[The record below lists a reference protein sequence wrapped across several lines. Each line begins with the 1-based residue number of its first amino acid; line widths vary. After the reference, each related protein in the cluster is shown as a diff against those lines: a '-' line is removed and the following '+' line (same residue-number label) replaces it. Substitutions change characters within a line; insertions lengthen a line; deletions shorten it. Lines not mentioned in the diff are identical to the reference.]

1 MSPSSDVRIVPLGGL
16 GEVGMNCLAFV
27 HAGRAMVVDCG
38 VTFDEAELGVDVVH
52 ADFAFLDEVPLAGVV
67 VTHGHEDHIGAI
79 PYLLKRFD
87 VPVYGP
93 PYALALVREKLK
105 EHEVLGHARLVEVG
119 TREPY
124 RVGPFEIE
132 HFRVTH
138 SIADATAI
146 AIRTARGT
154 IVHTGDF
161 KFDEDPPDGERFD
174 EEGLRAVGDAGVE
187 LLLSDSTNAETEGVS
202 GSESIVGAALEKVVH
217 ETEGAVV
224 VGLFAS
230 NAHRLRL
237 LGEIARRT
245 HRRIVLLGRSMRT
258 HTRVARDAGY
268 LDWGP
273 EATFPVERLRELPR
287 RSVLALATGTQGEE
301 MAALGKLSRGDVPGF
316 ALESGDAVV
325 FSSRVIP
332 GHEPEVYALKS
343 ALLRRGVALHTHRT
357 ARDLHVSGHAYR
369 DEQRRMIELV
379 RPRAFIPLHGTRVQL
394 DRHRALAVAAGV
406 GHTELLENGETAFL
420 GEGGLRRGERVRA
433 GRVRVFAHAEV
444 TEATVADRKALAS
457 SGVVAVTVLVDER
470 GALARPPVVV
480 ARGVVDPGH
489 PGFLR
494 DVGREIEVAL
504 AALGPPLTDER
515 IAETTRLAARRV
527 ASKVMG
533 RRPVVLATVLRG

>member
-1 MSPSSDVRIVPLGGL
+1 
-16 GEVGMNCLAFV
+16 MNCLAFV
-27 HAGRAMVVDCG
+27 QAGRAIVVDCG
-38 VTFDEAELGVDVVH
+38 VTFAEAELGVDVVH
-52 ADFAFLDEVPLAGVV
+52 ADFAFLDEVALAAVV
-67 VTHGHEDHIGAI
+67 ITHGHEDHIGAL

-124 RVGPFEIE
+124 RAGPFEIE

-138 SIADATAI
+138 SIADATAV

-161 KFDEDPPDGERFD
+161 KFDDDPPDGEHFD

-187 LLLSDSTNAETEGVS
+187 LLLSDSTNAETEGSS
-202 GSESIVGAALEKVVH
+202 GSESIVGAALERLVA

-301 MAALGKLSRGDVPGF
+301 MAALGKLSRDEVPGF

-343 ALLRRGVALHTHRT
+343 ALLRRGITLHTHRT

-394 DRHRALAVAAGV
+394 DRHRALAAAAGIPR
-406 GHTELLENGETAFL
+406 TELLENGETAWL
-420 GEGGLRRGERVRA
+420 GEDGLRRGERVRA

-444 TEATVADRKALAS
+444 TAATVADRKALAS

-470 GALARPPVVV
+470 GALARPPSVV

-504 AALGPPLTDER
+504 AALGPPHTDER
-515 IAETTRLAARRV
+515 IAETVRLAARRV

-533 RRPVVLATVLRG
+533 RRPVVLATVVRE